1 MLSRCMK
8 LSTKLEMDIIL
19 YDYEGYGYSDGKST
33 ESAIKRD
40 LEAVFKYAL
49 GLYRSEQIFLYGES
63 SMEFEL

>member
-1 MLSRCMK
+1 MK
-8 LSTKLEMDIIL
+8 LSTKLEMDILL

-33 ESAIKRD
+33 ECAIKRD

-63 SMEFEL
+63 SMEYEV